1 MTPIADQIAAA
12 LKTKVYDVQADLVR
26 ETAIRAAGNIA
37 AGTPVDEGTAR
48 ANWNLSA
55 EAPDLTTTESTTQ
68 QNYDIEQFT
77 GEEKALYVSNGLP
90 YIERL
95 NEGSS
100 VQAPANFV
108 EQGVMLAKRQAKA
121 AALRKVRK

>member
-1 MTPIADQIAAA
+1 MTSVADQIAAA
-12 LKTKVYDVQADLVR
+12 LKTKVYAVQADLVR
-26 ETAIRAAGNIA
+26 ETAIRVADNIA
-37 AGTPVDEGTAR
+37 AATPVDKGRAR

-68 QNYDIEQFT
+68 QSYDAEQFT
-77 GEEKALYVSNGLP
+77 GEGKALYVSNGLP

-108 EQGVMLAKRQAKA
+108 EQGVMLAKRQAETA
-121 AALRKVRK
+121 AKRRAT